1 MHSEFFGVP
10 VYRQEPPRT
19 SQPSELPPLVAH
31 APLYDNMGRII
42 AYELSILASPKER
55 GRLVDLLPE
64 IDFPR
69 LLAHKKVFLSVT
81 LEELGYS
88 NLLRF
93 GANLVLVPALPQGR
107 PLSTEERHLIIE
119 CKAHGVRIAFQSQ
132 DLLGQEGETQ
142 LWLAEIASLL
152 IHDFANTA
160 EPLRPFFI
168 GCPPFFTKKLWWG
181 RNIHTPEEFALCRKG
196 SFRFALFH
204 GPCASKWL
212 DRGGEHK
219 REINSQTATL
229 LRLMGLLRRDAENDD
244 IRDVVREDVGLL
256 YKLFRLINY
265 AGNGLT
271 REVRSINDAL
281 FMIGR
286 NPLLKWCAMLLFT
299 SQQQG
304 ENDFFVTNLLERA
317 LTRAE
322 FLEKLA
328 QNDEDKEQLYMLG
341 MFLQLDQLLGVQM
354 EEAIAELALPAAVSS
369 ALLDGSG
376 HLVGHIAILGS
387 LEQGALSPSLLKVP
401 EINVS
406 RLYMD
411 SLIRS
416 QELKLRL
423 S

>member
-10 VYRQEPPRT
+10 VYRQAPPHT
-19 SQPSELPPLVAH
+19 SQPNELPPLVAY

-42 AYELSILASPKER
+42 AYELSILASLKDR

-64 IDFPR
+64 LDFQR

-107 PLSTEERHLIIE
+107 PLSTEERHLIVE
-119 CKAHGVRIAFQSQ
+119 CKAHAVRLAFQSQ
-132 DLLGQEGETQ
+132 DVLGQDDETQ

-168 GCPPFFTKKLWWG
+168 GCPPFFTQKLWWG
-181 RNIHTPEEFALCRKG
+181 RNIRTPEEFALCRKG
-196 SFRFALFH
+196 AFRFALYH
-204 GPCASKWL
+204 GHGASKSL
-212 DRGGEHK
+212 DRGAEHK

-229 LRLMGLLRRDAENDD
+229 LRLMGLLRRDAANEDL
-244 IRDVVREDVGLL
+244 REVVREDAGLL
-256 YKLFRLINY
+256 YRLFRLINY
-265 AGNGLT
+265 AGNGLSH
-271 REVRSINDAL
+271 EVRSINDAL

-286 NPLLKWCAMLLFT
+286 NPLLKWCAMLIFT

-304 ENDFFVTNLLERA
+304 ADDFFVTNLLERA

-328 QNDEDKEQLYMLG
+328 QSDEDKEQLYMLG
-341 MFLQLDQLLGVQM
+341 MFLQLDQLLGVPM
-354 EEAIAELALPAAVSS
+354 EEAIAELALPAPVSS

-376 HLVGHIAILGS
+376 HLVEHIALLGS
-387 LEQGALSPSLLKVP
+387 LEEGTIGTHILNVP
-401 EINVS
+401 EINVN
-406 RLYMD
+406 RVYMD

-423 S
+423 N